1 MQRSACPT
9 RCSPA
14 WFTAL
19 AVTVFTMSGLSAVRG
34 AETAGP
40 LRITHSPAPFAVKGQ
55 PITLRAR
62 VAGGVGGVSN
72 VTLFYALFRDAAP
85 FRVAMTPSGMDM
97 YVGTIGAGLLSGLA
111 SISYYIEAQ
120 DSEGSLEE
128 TAWYDVQF
136 KDPAAPSA
144 VLPPAGNSSVKSV
157 APTTGAPAD
166 GGRKSSAVTV
176 GLIAGGAVALGA
188 GAYFIS
194 DSGGDG
200 GGGDSNTNK
209 VGDAAGTYSGT
220 VNLCRTPA
228 EGDSEECDNSM
239 AEIEISENGQVFSDS
254 LFEGLAMTGNLSGNQ
269 FTLSSPFSDPGQ
281 DFSGNIKFNGAVIN
295 DSGIAGSISG
305 TYTEGGVNGTF
316 SGSFNLSK

>member
-1 MQRSACPT
+1 
-9 RCSPA
+9 
-14 WFTAL
+14 
-19 AVTVFTMSGLSAVRG
+19 MSGLSAVRG

-166 GGRKSSAVTV
+166 GGEKSSAVTI

-200 GGGDSNTNK
+200 GGGGDTNTNIT
-209 VGDAAGTYSGT
+209 DNTAGTYGGNVT
-220 VNLCRTPA
+220 LCRTP
-228 EGDSEECDNSM
+228 EGGAADCRGIPANIVIDES
-239 AEIEISENGQVFSDS
+239 GRVFSDT
-254 LFEGLAMTGNLSGNQ
+254 LVEGVALTGNLSGKS
-269 FTLSSPFSDPGQ
+269 FTLSAPLSDP
-281 DFSGNIKFNGAVIN
+281 DADLTGNISFEGAVIS
-295 DSGIAGSISG
+295 DTRIAGSISG